1 MIDLIEERG
10 WILLNG
16 GKYGDEEGEWTY
28 EKAGKKSV
36 IDYGI
41 VNWEGWQRVAKFE
54 VGCRVESDHQ
64 PLIFEIKNQY
74 ARQEEKGEEEG
85 RVQDWSEEGVRE
97 YRKRMEE
104 VEWKKEDKEVNEE
117 WEEIERE
124 ITKAVKVRRKGKRR
138 GIGWCPWWDIYIYIY
153 KECQEKKRE
162 LNRARRKYRKE
173 REEGYQEYVRCRREY
188 RSLYEKKEEEY
199 KKREEKEIENIKTE
213 AEAWNFINRGR
224 KKKEGVCKEI
234 EMREWEK
241 HFKEALGGVAE
252 KKEIT
257 QRKKRSKKG
266 EEGINQEE
274 VNMEIKRLKKG
285 KAAGLDGIRNEAW
298 KEGGE
303 KISIKVGR
311 VIKRVWEGDGFP
323 EKWRVGVV
331 VPIWKRGDRK
341 ETANHRGVTLTSTGY
356 KMYANILNKRL
367 VKDLDEKGGWSRSQA
382 GFRKGRGTVENIK
395 ILKHVIGKGMKKKE
409 RVYALFVDLKAAF
422 DRLDRKILWEMMRKR
437 KINEDLIQRVE
448 EIYEETRCVVKIGE
462 EVSKEFWVEKG
473 VRQGCPLSPTL
484 FNIYLADI
492 EEELKKGRGGVKIG
506 NDRVWSIEYADD
518 IVLVADG
525 EDGLRDMIRRFKK
538 YLEEK
543 KLEISTEKSKVMVFK
558 NKGGREKERFWWW
571 GKDRL
576 EEVKKYK
583 YLGYMMTRNGEDK
596 EHIRERI
603 RKARVA
609 MGWIWSYGE
618 RKFKGDVRW
627 RLKLFD
633 SVVKGILYYGV
644 EIWGYKEWKEIEAV
658 QDKYLKWVLGLERTT
673 PGYIVREE
681 LKRNK
686 LRVET
691 GWRAGRWEERIE
703 KGEGGEIGKLCMM
716 ERRKEE
722 RKSEWID
729 WTRESVERRDYL
741 WRGGV
746 SEISLNE
753 YGENKWDR
761 VRERDIEVDEQ
772 ERGEKVKKSR
782 TCKNYERVNGIPE
795 YIRRCGR
802 KKGKKMVQIARW
814 RCGNEERGN
823 KYWMKEEDRKC
834 RLCDMEREDIEHLKK
849 NCEYV
854 NEKGGRNL
862 EVLNEDGRG
871 YEWMRKIERL
881 REEKD
886 RKIGRE
892 RENK

>member
-1 MIDLIEERG
+1 M
-10 WILLNG
+10 
-16 GKYGDEEGEWTY
+16 
-28 EKAGKKSV
+28 
-36 IDYGI
+36 
-41 VNWEGWQRVAKFE
+41 
-54 VGCRVESDHQ
+54 
-64 PLIFEIKNQY
+64 
-74 ARQEEKGEEEG
+74 
-85 RVQDWSEEGVRE
+85 
-97 YRKRMEE
+97 
-104 VEWKKEDKEVNEE
+104 
-117 WEEIERE
+117 
-124 ITKAVKVRRKGKRR
+124 
-138 GIGWCPWWDIYIYIY
+138 
-153 KECQEKKRE
+153 
-162 LNRARRKYRKE
+162 
-173 REEGYQEYVRCRREY
+173 
-188 RSLYEKKEEEY
+188 
-199 KKREEKEIENIKTE
+199 
-213 AEAWNFINRGR
+213 
-224 KKKEGVCKEI
+224 
-234 EMREWEK
+234 
-241 HFKEALGGVAE
+241 
-252 KKEIT
+252 
-257 QRKKRSKKG
+257 
-266 EEGINQEE
+266 
-274 VNMEIKRLKKG
+274 
-285 KAAGLDGIRNEAW
+285 
-298 KEGGE
+298 
-303 KISIKVGR
+303 
-311 VIKRVWEGDGFP
+311 
-323 EKWRVGVV
+323 
-331 VPIWKRGDRK
+331 
-341 ETANHRGVTLTSTGY
+341 
-356 KMYANILNKRL
+356 
-367 VKDLDEKGGWSRSQA
+367 
-382 GFRKGRGTVENIK
+382 
-395 ILKHVIGKGMKKKE
+395 
-409 RVYALFVDLKAAF
+409 
-422 DRLDRKILWEMMRKR
+422 
-437 KINEDLIQRVE
+437 
-448 EIYEETRCVVKIGE
+448 
-462 EVSKEFWVEKG
+462 
-473 VRQGCPLSPTL
+473 
-484 FNIYLADI
+484 
-492 EEELKKGRGGVKIG
+492 
-506 NDRVWSIEYADD
+506 
-518 IVLVADG
+518 
-525 EDGLRDMIRRFKK
+525 
-538 YLEEK
+538 
-543 KLEISTEKSKVMVFK
+543 FK

-571 GKDRL
+571 RKDRL

-886 RKIGRE
+886 RKIERE